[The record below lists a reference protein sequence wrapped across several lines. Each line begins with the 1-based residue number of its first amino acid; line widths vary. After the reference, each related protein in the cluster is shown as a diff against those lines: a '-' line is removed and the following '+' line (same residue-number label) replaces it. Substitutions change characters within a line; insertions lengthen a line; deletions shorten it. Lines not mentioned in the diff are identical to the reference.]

1 MLLLLRLFLFLLVVV
16 VTGAVVSA
24 ADPIV
29 ASFIL
34 RIAWCSLECAVVICF
49 QMISQIYSCLAFGTV
64 SKRIL
69 WRNPRYPRGFHP
81 AYQRRHQ
88 VRFEEALLFFST
100 YEPMTKSSKRNGPG
114 GRRKIHSPTTIT
126 IHIILLIA
134 TPTMNRTTC
143 NKQRSQWRCRI
154 QLWVRA
160 RYTLYLTQHE
170 IASEH
175 AVSNELRQFR
185 I

>member
-69 WRNPRYPRGFHP
+69 WRNPSITRS
-81 AYQRRHQ
+81 HQ

-134 TPTMNRTTC
+134 APTMNRTTC